1 MKLQKFLL
9 SSHNLSNFTPI
20 AIGDV
25 ASSSNVARLCGISN
39 ASSNQQHSKI
49 DVLVINLIDYPGT
62 ESAPPGSS
70 EFGIDAPILSP
81 PLDVLAP

>member
-1 MKLQKFLL
+1 MKLQKFFL

-20 AIGDV
+20 VDV

-39 ASSNQQHSKI
+39 ASSNQQHTKI
-49 DVLVINLIDYPGT
+49 DVLIINLIDYPST
-62 ESAPPGSS
+62 ESTPPGSS